1 MVNNGK
7 ILCWLRK
14 TWLSLRILG
23 LIAGLLIMAVV
34 AYAKLNGQVSNNTV
48 VAEKALK
55 KADENEKTIIRMEE
69 AIKYIKAGVDD
80 VKREL
85 KK

>member
-1 MVNNGK
+1 MPNNEK

-23 LIAGLLIMAVV
+23 LIAGLLIMAVA

-48 VAEKALK
+48 VAAKALK
-55 KADENEKTIIRMEE
+55 KADENEKTIIRMET
-69 AIKYIKAGVDD
+69 AIEYIKEGIDD
-80 VKREL
+80 IRGLRK
-85 KK
+85 